1 MAIDPRNLKPGE
13 LCRLLNS
20 TSLGEVVSERQLY
33 RHRTRAGYRVGDD
46 NRVDLFRY
54 VAWLFDVRHEPKT
67 ESKDVDYESMKQ
79 RARARNAALSLAG
92 RDIGELPAV
101 VDISRKHRAERDFQF
116 FCESYFPL
124 TFNLR
129 WSNDHLKVIAKIE
142 KAVMDGGLF
151 GMAMPRGSG
160 KTSICECA
168 CIWSVLY
175 GHRDFVCLI
184 GSDEGHAMD
193 TLDSIKTELD
203 GNELL
208 LEDFPEAVFP
218 IHCLEGIANRC
229 NGQLYNGERTHIGWT
244 AREMILP
251 TIAESKAS
259 AAIIK
264 VAGITGRI
272 RGMKH
277 KRSDGRTAR
286 PSLVVIDDPQTDE
299 SARSLSQC
307 ATRESILAGA
317 VLGLAGPGKKISG
330 IMPCTVIRPDDM
342 ADRLLDRD
350 KHPQWQGERTKMV
363 YKFPANE
370 KLWESYATIRA
381 EGLRAGSGL
390 SQATEFYRENQQA
403 MDKGAEVAWPDR
415 YNHDEASAIQHAMN
429 LRLQSESA
437 FFAEYQ
443 NEPLP
448 SETGSPTDLNLSA
461 DDIAGKANGRKR
473 GEVPT
478 GSNHVVM
485 FVDVQQK
492 LLYYTVVAWS
502 DDFTGHVLDYGTYP
516 DQKREYFTLRAAKN
530 TLAKKSPRAG
540 LEGSIY
546 AGLSALTEDCMSR
559 EWTRDDGAQLHVD
572 RCLIDAN
579 WGNSTDV
586 VYQFCRESKFA
597 GSVTPSHGR
606 YVGASS
612 IPMSEYRRKRGDRVG
627 HNWRVPNVQGKRA
640 VRHVVYDTNYWK
652 SFVHARL
659 AVAMGDSGCLTLFG
673 KPSVHRL
680 FVDHLISEYRVATEG
695 RGRTVDEWKIRP
707 ERSDNHWF
715 DCLVG
720 CAVAASM
727 QGSTRFEHGRKKQQ
741 RRKKTRQIGELRS

>member
-1 MAIDPRNLKPGE
+1 M
-13 LCRLLNS
+13 
-20 TSLGEVVSERQLY
+20 
-33 RHRTRAGYRVGDD
+33 TRPA
-46 NRVDLFRY
+46 
-54 VAWLFDVRHEPKT
+54 
-67 ESKDVDYESMKQ
+67 SKSDYERRKEK
-79 RARARNAALSLAG
+79 ARARSSLESRTG
-92 RDIGELPAV
+92 RDIGDIPPV
-101 VDISRKHRAERDFQF
+101 VNSKRKAIARSSFRA
-116 FCESYFPL
+116 FCESYFPQRFTL
-124 TFNLR
+124 S
-129 WSNDHLKVIAKIE
+129 WSEDHLRVIAKIE
-142 KAVMDGGLF
+142 GSVLHGGLVA
-151 GMAMPRGSG
+151 MAMPRGSG
-160 KTSICECA
+160 KTTLCECA
-168 CIWSVLY
+168 VLWSILN
-175 GHRDFVCLI
+175 GEHPFIFLI
-184 GSDEGHAMD
+184 GSCEDHALSM
-193 TLDSIKTELD
+193 LDNLKAELMH
-203 GNELL
+203 NNLL
-208 LEDFPEAVFP
+208 LEDFPEAVYA
-218 IHCLEGIANRC
+218 IRCLENQSRRC
-229 NGQLYNGERTHIGWT
+229 VGQLHHGKATHISWN
-244 AREMILP
+244 ADQIILP
-251 TIAESKAS
+251 TIPGSRAS
-259 AAIIK
+259 AAIIR
-264 VAGITGRI
+264 VAGLTGNL
-272 RGMKH
+272 RGAVH
-277 KRSDGRTAR
+277 TRPDGKRLR
-286 PSLVVIDDPQTDE
+286 PTLVILDDPQTDQ
-299 SARSLSQC
+299 SARSPSQC
-307 ATRESILAGA
+307 AYRESILAGA

-330 IMPCTVIRPDDM
+330 IMPCTVIRPNDM
-342 ADRLLDRD
+342 ADCILDRD

-363 YKFPANE
+363 YEFPPNE
-370 KLWESYATIRA
+370 KLWDGYANIRA
-381 EGLRAGSGL
+381 EGLRNDRGIED
-390 SQATEFYRENQQA
+390 ATAFYRKHRKE
-403 MDKGAEVAWPDR
+403 MDEGANVAWPER
-415 YNHDEASAIQHAMN
+415 FNHDEISAVQNAMN
-429 LRLQSESA
+429 LRLQDEFA

-448 SETGSPTDLNLSA
+448 PENSSPTDLNLSA

-586 VYQFCRESKFA
+586 VYQFCRESRFA

-673 KPSVHRL
+673 KPSAHRL
-680 FVDHLISEYRVATEG
+680 FVDHLMSEYRVATEG